1 MAIESAIPAANERSF
16 KGVMQQSEC
25 QPTYLRGEQCYQH
38 MYSKTDN
45 YVMDLPEIRI
55 HVDDNKP

>member
-1 MAIESAIPAANERSF
+1 MNGNLKF

-25 QPTYLRGEQCYQH
+25 QPTYLRGEQCYHQI
-38 MYSKTDN
+38 YSKTDN
-45 YVMDLPEIRI
+45 YVMGLPEIRI